1 MADEKIVEQATETEK
16 KEYVRRPKWAFDSEY
31 TTDRLREVDFLE
43 RRGIRAAYMKE
54 TPDFNVRK
62 YKYKKTPALFAAL
75 VEFYTRMEVEREYR
89 SRQQNKYASG
99 GIVKK
104 DEVQPVRQDTIVS
117 ADTIKQMQETL
128 NRYASQISEL
138 QSKVQDDTE

>member
-1 MADEKIVEQATETEK
+1 MADEKIVEQTTEAEK

-43 RRGIRAAYMKE
+43 RRGIRAVYMKE

-89 SRQQNKYASG
+89 SKQQNKYASG
-99 GIVKK
+99 GIVKRN
-104 DEVQPVRQDTIVS
+104 DIQLFQQDSIVS

-128 NRYASQISEL
+128 NLYANQISEL
-138 QSKVQDDTE
+138 QSKIQDDTE